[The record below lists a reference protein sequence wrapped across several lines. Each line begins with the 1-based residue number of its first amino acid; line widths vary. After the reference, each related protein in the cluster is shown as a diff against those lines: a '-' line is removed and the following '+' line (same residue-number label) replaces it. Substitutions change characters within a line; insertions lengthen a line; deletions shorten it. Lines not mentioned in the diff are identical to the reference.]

1 MKKVILPL
9 FAVFLLVSACQSKES
24 TQTTNQETHTE
35 TVTQNQS
42 EVWIDVRSK
51 EEFDSGH
58 LQNALHIPHEEIGG
72 KIAQLV
78 PNKSA
83 KINLYCRSG
92 RRAEIA
98 KKTLTDLGYQNVVN
112 QGGYEDL
119 SKKGYQ

>member
-24 TQTTNQETHTE
+24 TQTTNQEMHTE

-119 SKKGYQ
+119 RKKGYQ

>member
-98 KKTLTDLGYQNVVN
+98 KKALTDLGYQNVVN

-119 SKKGYQ
+119 RKKGYQ

>member
-78 PNKSA
+78 PNKST

-98 KKTLTDLGYQNVVN
+98 KKTLTDLGYQNVIN

-119 SKKGYQ
+119 RKKGYQ

>member
-119 SKKGYQ
+119 RKKGYQ

>member
-98 KKTLTDLGYQNVVN
+98 KKTLTDLGYQNVIN

-119 SKKGYQ
+119 RKKGYQ

>member
-51 EEFDSGH
+51 VEFDSGH

-119 SKKGYQ
+119 RKKGYQ

>member
-72 KIAQLV
+72 KIVQLV
-78 PNKSA
+78 PNKST

-119 SKKGYQ
+119 RKKGYQ

>member
-98 KKTLTDLGYQNVVN
+98 KKTLADLGYQNVVN

-119 SKKGYQ
+119 RKKGYQ

>member
-24 TQTTNQETHTE
+24 TQTTNQETHSQ

-119 SKKGYQ
+119 RKKGYQ

>member
-35 TVTQNQS
+35 TVTQTQS

-119 SKKGYQ
+119 RKKGYQ